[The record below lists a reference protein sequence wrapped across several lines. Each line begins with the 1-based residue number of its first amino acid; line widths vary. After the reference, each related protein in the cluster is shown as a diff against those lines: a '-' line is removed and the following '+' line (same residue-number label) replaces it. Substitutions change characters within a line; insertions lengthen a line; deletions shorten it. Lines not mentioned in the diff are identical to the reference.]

1 VKIEFHSRAAAELD
15 EAVNYYNQQAPGLG
29 RELADEVRG
38 AVSRIQDR
46 PEAWTLLSN
55 DGIRRCVTHRF
66 PYGII
71 YQVQP
76 QRVVIIAVAHL
87 RRRPGYWRPRVS

>member
-1 VKIEFHSRAAAELD
+1 VNVEFHSRAAAELD
-15 EAVNYYNQQAPGLG
+15 EAVDYYNQRVPQLG
-29 RELADEVRG
+29 REFAEEVRA
-38 AVSRIQDR
+38 AVTRIQDR
-46 PEAWTLLSN
+46 PEAWTLLSD

-87 RRRPGYWRPRVS
+87 RRRPGYWRRRVS